1 MQAIAGLLTLKQLGF
16 QSIFRG
22 RLGNVLLLSESCD
35 IVKARTKVWDLIMP
49 PDGNTIMHRN
59 KCGSKC
65 ISLTKN
71 IVFFLELVLNVNRA
85 NHRFHAK

>member
-16 QSIFRG
+16 CP
-22 RLGNVLLLSESCD
+22 SESCD

-71 IVFFLELVLNVNRA
+71 IVFFLELVLIVNRV